1 MSTVDSLPKPKR
13 SKPLYSADDVTVI
26 FVLGGPGAGK
36 GTQCAKLVADYGFKH
51 LSAGDLLREEQDRPG
66 SQFGEM
72 IKHYIQ
78 EGIIVPLEVT
88 IQLLENALTATI
100 EKEGKR
106 MFLIDGMAL
115 PNFPLCRVTI
125 CG

>member
-1 MSTVDSLPKPKR
+1 MSTVDSLPGLKR

-26 FVLGGPGAGK
+26 FVLGGPGSGK

-51 LSAGDLLREEQDRPG
+51 LSAGDLLREEQNRPG
-66 SQFGEM
+66 SQSGEM
-72 IKHYIQ
+72 IKRYIR

-88 IQLLENALTATI
+88 IQLLENALTAAI

-115 PNFPLCRVTI
+115 PDFPLCRAMI